1 VAEEW
6 GAAELLLLEE
16 DKDQLQE
23 AKEVEMEE
31 EKLADYA
38 QVELPMDE
46 ESEKSCALCLPFI

>member
-46 ESEKSCALCLPFI
+46 ESETSGALCLPFI